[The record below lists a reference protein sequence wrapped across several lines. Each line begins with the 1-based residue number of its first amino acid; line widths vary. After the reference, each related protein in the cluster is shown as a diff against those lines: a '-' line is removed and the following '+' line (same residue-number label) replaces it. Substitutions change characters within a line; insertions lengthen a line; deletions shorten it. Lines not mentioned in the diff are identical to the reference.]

1 MYEPIKQ
8 AIAKALSGGSS
19 SSSSSS
25 PQQAP
30 ALLHKVLSGMVS
42 GGLSSAI
49 CNPTDVVKVR
59 MQADTGASSK
69 AGGAAPRY
77 RNVFHAFR
85 VIFETEGMRG
95 LYKGVGPTVQRA
107 AAVAAVEL
115 SSYDECKELIVRSLG
130 WAPSEVKTHLSA
142 SIAAG
147 FLATIAS
154 SPFDVVKSRVMNQPV
169 DANGKGLRYS
179 STVDCFRKS
188 IAAEGVLSLW
198 KGFLPNFARLGPH
211 CVVTFMVIE
220 QLRNF
225 FADKKKGVQAAA

>member
-8 AIAKALSGGSS
+8 TIATALSGGSS
-19 SSSSSS
+19 SGSGATAS
-25 PQQAP
+25 PPP
-30 ALLHKVLSGMVS
+30 AILHKVLSGMVS
-42 GGLSSAI
+42 GAISSAI

-59 MQADTGASSK
+59 MQADTSAANK
-69 AGGAAPRY
+69 AGGAGPRY
-77 RNVFHAFR
+77 RNVFHAFK
-85 VIFETEGMRG
+85 VIADTEGFRG

-115 SSYDECKELIVRSLG
+115 SSYDECKEMIVKSLG
-130 WAPSEVKTHLSA
+130 WQASEVKTHLSA
-142 SIAAG
+142 SIMAG

-169 DANGKGLRYS
+169 DAQGRGLRYS
-179 STVDCFRKS
+179 STIDCFRKS

-225 FADKKKGVQAAA
+225 FSPAKPKPAA

>member
-8 AIAKALSGGSS
+8 SIANALSGSGSGS
-19 SSSSSS
+19 GSGAAS
-25 PQQAP
+25 PPP

-85 VIFETEGMRG
+85 LIFETEGFRG

-115 SSYDECKELIVRSLG
+115 SSYDECKEVIVRSLG

-142 SIAAG
+142 SIMAG
-147 FLATIAS
+147 FLATVAS

-169 DANGKGLRYS
+169 DAQGRGLRYS

-198 KGFLPNFARLGPH
+198 KGFIPNFARLGPH
-211 CVVTFMVIE
+211 CVITFMVIE
-220 QLRNF
+220 QLRNMF
-225 FADKKKGVQAAA
+225 SGKPKAAA